1 MFLLNGKPLSPDV
14 AFTGSDGTQ
23 YPANWLRLASLD
35 ERLAVG
41 ITEQADPQSWDQRWA
56 WGYDADG
63 VLIWKDHAQL
73 VEQWVAQTRTTAGT
87 LLTPTDWQVI
97 READNGTPVPA
108 DVKTWREAIRLASN
122 EKVIY
127 LGTTSTTEELAAY
140 VTGPEYSAWPSST
153 PAPVV
158 PPAVDVL
165 PFNGGSTSS
174 GVMTGSPVF

>member
-1 MFLLNGKPLSPDV
+1 MFLLNGNPLSPDV

-23 YPANWLRLASLD
+23 YPANWLRLASPE

-41 ITEQADPQSWDQRWA
+41 ITEQPAPPVFDQRFYWDT
-56 WGYDADG
+56 G
-63 VLIWKDHAQL
+63 IPKDHSQL
-73 VEQWVAQTRTTAGT
+73 VPQWIDQTRATAGT
-87 LLTPTDWQVI
+87 LLAPTDWQVI

-127 LGTTSTTEELAAY
+127 LGTTNTTEELAAY
-140 VTGPEYSAWPSST
+140 VTGAEYPVWPSST

-158 PPAVDVL
+158 APVVDVL
-165 PFNGGSTSS
+165 SFDGGSTSS
-174 GVMTGSPVF
+174 GVMAGSPVF